1 MSICSD
7 CPLRRACGATEDR
20 AAEAPVARIIVF
32 GYGGFSLIQF
42 LLTIGAFE
50 EFDGRN
56 SKRSAENSETNA
68 WPQEWFDSPAA
79 ANDPVAS
86 GARASAREAVVC

>member
-56 SKRSAENSETNA
+56 SKRSAENSEA
-68 WPQEWFDSPAA
+68 KEAA
-79 ANDPVAS
+79 HAS
-86 GARASAREAVVC
+86 SFSLRETCIITPIRECALRVHRLPG